1 MHLIKFLFAITLLIF
16 SSYLWAKP
24 ADTLLTNATIYQH
37 PQASTIAITDG
48 VISHIGTAH
57 NTKSFQ
63 SSQTEIIDL
72 ESAFILPGFVD
83 NHNHVFEAMGVI
95 GGDCELSDEASLTEL
110 KAELHY
116 CYQQNKRHKDWI
128 IGYGFSIDQVMDY
141 EQQTPLEIIDAIFP
155 HRPVIFMEQT
165 SHAMWVNS
173 KALALAGI
181 TSKTSDPQ
189 GGVILK
195 DEQSGE
201 LTGILLDNAGDI
213 VMELAWNATSDK
225 FNKSYDGLIAGLEET
240 AKFGITTIGDGRLY
254 WKRGWFEV
262 WQQVAKDK
270 KLTTRVSLRPWVYP
284 NDNVQSQLKKLKQL
298 KASNKSELL
307 YLDQVKMYSDGIFTN
322 GTARTFAP
330 YLDTYLPKQPNG
342 IHYIPPKAMQQWLL
356 SLDKIGYGAHIH
368 TIGDSAVNDALNAIT
383 FTQKH
388 DSDREYTLTH
398 VELVDSK
405 DLPRFKQLGVTADF
419 QVGSSYIAANDHQ
432 WAKPFLGKKRAHRL
446 VSVKS
451 LYQTGANISLSSDW
465 NVNPVNPLLGIA
477 NSLIMKQGL
486 PNIDAAIQAYTLNPA
501 KSLGL
506 DHDIGSI
513 EVGKKADFVVLD
525 RDIRQLKP
533 WQIKKANVL
542 MTILEGKIVFDVNE

>member
-1 MHLIKFLFAITLLIF
+1 MQLIQSLFAITLLIF
-16 SSYLWAKP
+16 SSHLWAKP

-37 PQASTIAITDG
+37 PQASVIAITDG
-48 VISHIGTAH
+48 VISHIGTAQS
-57 NTKSFQ
+57 TKGFQ
-63 SSQTEIIDL
+63 SNQTEIIDL
-72 ESAFILPGFVD
+72 EGAFILSGFVD
-83 NHNHVFEAMGVI
+83 NHNHIFEAMGVT
-95 GGDCELSDEASLTEL
+95 GGDCELSDEASLTKL
-110 KAELHY
+110 KAELRY

-128 IGYGFSIDQVMDY
+128 IGYGFSIEQVMDY
-141 EQQTPLEIIDAIFP
+141 EQQTPLEIIDTIFP

-173 KALALAGI
+173 KALELASI
-181 TSKTSDPQ
+181 TSKTPNPQ

-225 FNKSYDGLIAGLEET
+225 FNKSYDGLLAGLEEI

-254 WKRGWFEV
+254 WKRGWFGV

-270 KLTTRVSLRPWVYP
+270 KLTARVSLRPWIYP
-284 NDNVQSQLKKLKQL
+284 NDSMQLQLQKLKQL
-298 KASNKSELL
+298 KASNKSEWL

-330 YLDTYLPKQPNG
+330 YLDTYLPEQPNG
-342 IHYIPPKAMQQWLL
+342 IHYIPPKAMQKWLT

-368 TIGDSAVNDALNAIT
+368 TIGDGAVNDALNTIAVA
-383 FTQKH
+383 QKQG
-388 DSDREYTLTH
+388 SDREYTLTH

-419 QVGSSYIAANDHQ
+419 QVGSSYITANDHQ
-432 WAKPFLGKKRAHRL
+432 WAEPFLGKKRAHRL

-465 NVNPVNPLLGIA
+465 NVNPVNPLFGIA

-533 WQIKKANVL
+533 RQIKKASVL
-542 MTILEGKIVFDVNE
+542 MTILEGEIVFDVDE